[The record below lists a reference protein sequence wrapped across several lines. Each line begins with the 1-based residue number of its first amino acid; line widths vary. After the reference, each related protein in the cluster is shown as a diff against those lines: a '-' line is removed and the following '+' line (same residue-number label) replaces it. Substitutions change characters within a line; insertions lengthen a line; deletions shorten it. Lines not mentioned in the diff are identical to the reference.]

1 MAAGAASSPASAVA
15 AGLLACLVGF
25 GGALPVVL
33 AAASAVGATPGQT
46 ASWVA
51 GLCIA
56 IALST
61 AWLSWRYR
69 MPIVTAWSTPGAA
82 VIAAASG
89 VPMEAAAG
97 AFIAVAVL
105 IVATSLVA
113 PLARLIERLPMPIA
127 QAMLAGVLFRFVA
140 DVALAVPASPLLV
153 LPMVG
158 VFLLV
163 RLYNPMAAA
172 LTALALGAV
181 IAALTGS
188 IAWTA
193 AVLAPPHVELVAPR
207 LDAGALIGLGL
218 PLYLVTMASQNL
230 PGFAVLRS
238 HGFTPP
244 VRPILAVTGAVS
256 LLTAPLGAHTS
267 NLAAISAAI
276 CTGPD
281 CHPDPSRRWIAG
293 LSNAASYATLA
304 VLGASVVAVFAAL
317 PKALIATVA
326 GLALVGAFAGALTG
340 ALTEEKSRFAAVA
353 TFAVT
358 ASGVAISGV
367 GAPFWGL
374 VAGLAVLGLERCK

>member
-1 MAAGAASSPASAVA
+1 MGERAPGSASAVA

-33 AAASAVGATPGQT
+33 AAAAAVGATPGQT

-56 IALST
+56 IAVST
-61 AWLSWRYR
+61 AALSLRYR
-69 MPIVTAWSTPGAA
+69 LPIVTAWSTPGAA
-82 VIAAASG
+82 VIAATSG
-89 VPMEAAAG
+89 VPIDAAAG
-97 AFIAVAVL
+97 AFVAVALAIVL
-105 IVATSLVA
+105 TSTLQ

-140 DVALAVPASPLLV
+140 DVALAVPVSPVLV

-158 VFLLV
+158 VFLVV
-163 RLYNPMAAA
+163 RLFNPMAAA
-172 LTALALGAV
+172 LAALAIGVAV
-181 IAALTGS
+181 AAASGT
-188 IAWTA
+188 IAWDR
-193 AVLAPPHVELVAPR
+193 AVLAPPHLELVVPR
-207 LDAGALIGLGL
+207 FDAGVLLGLGL
-218 PLYLVTMASQNL
+218 PLFLVTMASQNL

-238 HGFTPP
+238 HGYTPP
-244 VRPILAVTGAVS
+244 TRPILAVTGLVS
-256 LLTAPLGAHTS
+256 LLSAPLGAHTS

-281 CHPDPSRRWIAG
+281 CHPDPARRWIAG
-293 LSNAASYATLA
+293 VTNAVAYATLA

-326 GLALVGAFAGALTG
+326 GLALVGAFAAALAGAIG
-340 ALTEEKSRFAAVA
+340 EEKDRFAAVA

-358 ASGVAISGV
+358 ASGMTVSGV

-374 VAGLAVLGLERCK
+374 VAGLAVAMLQRCK